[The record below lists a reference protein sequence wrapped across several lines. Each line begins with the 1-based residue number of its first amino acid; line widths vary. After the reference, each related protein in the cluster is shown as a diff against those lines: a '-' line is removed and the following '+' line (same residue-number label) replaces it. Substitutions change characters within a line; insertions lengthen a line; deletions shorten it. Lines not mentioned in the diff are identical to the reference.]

1 MSLVIEKERKGVTF
15 ELVNFTRHRIG
26 YIIKFI
32 TMIMI
37 IYFLSIVNNNIN
49 KTDDVITAFVKDLFF
64 ISIAT
69 WNKT

>member
-1 MSLVIEKERKGVTF
+1 MSLVIEKERKGVKF
-15 ELVNFTRHRIG
+15 ELVILTRHRIG

-37 IYFLSIVNNNIN
+37 YFSSIVNNNIN
-49 KTDDVITAFVKDLFF
+49 KTDDVITAFVMDLFF

-69 WNKT
+69 WNRT